1 MANIISMINWKG
13 GVGKSTLTMHLGI
26 GVMRRVEN
34 EARVLLVDLD
44 PQCNL
49 SFLTLGV
56 NKYVNE
62 VYNNNQSTLKEIFD
76 SYFLSK
82 PFRTDS
88 AILKQPIASSPG
100 KVWKNVDVLLS
111 HQELVLVDL
120 RLARERKSGS
130 SHKEETIF
138 ELEKLSIIHNALSQ
152 VADDYDYIFI
162 DCPPNIN
169 LVTQNA
175 LFASEYYL
183 IPAIPDFLSTIGISL
198 IKNKMDELNTDF
210 KSMIDYSGMQINYNE
225 TEFSGIIFNMVD
237 EYGGGPKDTHNK
249 TINSVSAQHPG
260 KVFDNYLTDGDGIS
274 VASENN
280 YAVYSY
286 DYLPKSKQNAQKQAS
301 YLNDIVDE
309 LIGLIP

>member
-1 MANIISMINWKG
+1 M
-13 GVGKSTLTMHLGI
+13 
-26 GVMRRVEN
+26 
-34 EARVLLVDLD
+34 
-44 PQCNL
+44 
-49 SFLTLGV
+49 
-56 NKYVNE
+56 
-62 VYNNNQSTLKEIFD
+62 
-76 SYFLSK
+76 
-82 PFRTDS
+82 
-88 AILKQPIASSPG
+88 
-100 KVWKNVDVLLS
+100 
-111 HQELVLVDL
+111 
-120 RLARERKSGS
+120 
-130 SHKEETIF
+130 
-138 ELEKLSIIHNALSQ
+138 EKLSIIHNALSQ

-198 IKNKMDELNTDF
+198 IKDKMDELNTDF

-237 EYGGGPKDTHNK
+237 EYGEGPKDTHNK

-260 KVFDNYLTDGDGIS
+260 KVFRNYLTDGDGIS

-286 DYLPKSKQNAQKQAS
+286 DYLPKSKQNAEKQAS